1 MINRY
6 RRAPKIKSGQA
17 YGTYVAGNVIY
28 RAFQQGVL
36 DVEQKVLT
44 ESQRLDIVAG
54 EYYGDGTLWWVI
66 AAASKIGWSLQVPS
80 GTRLV
85 IPTDINQVAALVG

>member
-17 YGTYVAGNVIY
+17 YGTYAAGNVIY

-66 AAASKIGWSLQVPS
+66 AAASKIGWSLQVPP